1 MLGIQN
7 YEMFLLAGI
16 ALNITPGSDT
26 IYILSRSVAQGKRG
40 GIYSVFGIISGVA
53 LHTIMAALG
62 LSAILSTSATAF
74 TAVKIIGAMYL
85 GYLGLTT
92 LLAKENNLISL
103 TDTIHM
109 TPRSIYFQGLIT
121 NVLNPKVALFFLS
134 FLPQFIAPSNTY
146 GLLPFLCLGITFI
159 VTGTIWC
166 LLLVLFSS
174 RMSAYLRENEKTAF
188 ITNKVCGTI
197 YLGLGVKLLTAEK

>member
-16 ALNITPGSDT
+16 VLNITPGSDT

-53 LHTIMAALG
+53 IHTLMAALG

-74 TAVKIIGAMYL
+74 TVVKTIGAMYL

-109 TPRSIYFQGLIT
+109 TPKNIYFQGLIT

-159 VTGTIWC
+159 VTGTTWC

-174 RMSAYLRENEKTAF
+174 RMSAYLRENKTSAF

-197 YLGLGVKLLTAEK
+197 YLGLGVKLLTTEK